1 MKVSYNNTKHEY
13 FGKIQKYNT
22 TTAYIYNPY
31 TDTVTIPSGHIPE
44 LTHIEVVC

>member
-31 TDTVTIPSGHIPE
+31 TDTVTIPSGSYPGANAYRG
-44 LTHIEVVC
+44 VC